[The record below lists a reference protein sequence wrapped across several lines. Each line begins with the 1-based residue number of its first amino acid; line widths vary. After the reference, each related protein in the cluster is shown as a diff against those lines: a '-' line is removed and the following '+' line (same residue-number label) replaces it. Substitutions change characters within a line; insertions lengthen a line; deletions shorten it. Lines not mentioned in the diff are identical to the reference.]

1 MDSIKINTSN
11 PFLIQCFNEDKMF
24 FTFLT
29 PKDRQDYMDIKAK
42 LILKHGSAKVAKFI
56 ATIKLELSGIML

>member
-42 LILKHGSAKVAKFI
+42 LILKHGSEKVKKFI
-56 ATIKLELSGIML
+56 ATIKLELSQSML

>member
-11 PFLIQCFNEDKMF
+11 PFLVQCFNEDKMF